1 MDDIYNDLSS
11 DDDDEEA
18 EIEQIKPASNVVEE
32 KETSDE
38 KPKEEVNVVE
48 SKEEES
54 EEIKIAKKEALR
66 ALYGEDSDEEAE
78 NV

>member
-1 MDDIYNDLSS
+1 M
-11 DDDDEEA
+11 
-18 EIEQIKPASNVVEE
+18 E

-54 EEIKIAKKEALR
+54 EEIKTAKKEALR